1 MTKEKTQMVFEVVGW
16 SIFHGKKVYQFI
28 GRKLEVKW
36 RTFGDKTL
44 KGRLGVA
51 LDDLGV

>member
-1 MTKEKTQMVFEVVGW
+1 M
-16 SIFHGKKVYQFI
+16 KKVYQFQLSKI
-28 GRKLEVKW
+28 RGKS

-51 LDDLGV
+51 LDDFGV